1 MTTALSNYIPTE
13 KYGHSGMEEWEPLLE
28 RAHSLV
34 PVLRERA
41 PKANENRAI
50 PTETMNDIYEL
61 RLLRH
66 YQPAAFGGET
76 LPWGIQFHLG
86 RILAHGCP
94 STAWIASVVAS
105 QMVIP
110 CRFPRDALEEIFA
123 DGPDLL
129 MGMGSVPTDV
139 ETRDVDGGAR
149 VSGKWRFVSGVDHTK
164 WIVLMIPADREAG
177 KETMITVVPLK
188 DVDIDDQWFVTGL
201 KATGSKDV
209 VLRDVFIP
217 SRRTAP
223 LSEIWA
229 DRPDGGNAEGNFI
242 WHKNLQGYFGSG
254 VIGPVV
260 GMAEA
265 GLEAYR
271 NTTAKRVGVV
281 RHDSVAES
289 SAVQVRLAESDAE
302 IKTARMLLENQ
313 IHFLR
318 RCGETGRTL
327 SPEDRLEMNRD
338 RAFAVNLC
346 VRALERLSRHMG
358 ALGIYE
364 KNPVQLFHQDIRAAA
379 CQIAVNFDQNMSRF
393 GKKLLGLE
401 AEPVL

>member
-1 MTTALSNYIPTE
+1 MSPSNYISTE

-28 RAHSLV
+28 RARSLV
-34 PVLRERA
+34 PALRERA
-41 PKANENRAI
+41 LKANENRVI
-50 PTETMNDIYEL
+50 PKETMNDFYEL
-61 RLLRH
+61 KLLRH
-66 YQPAAFGGET
+66 YQPMAFGGEK

-110 CRFPRDALEEIFA
+110 CRFPREALEEIFA
-123 DGPDLL
+123 DGHDVL

-139 ETRDVDGGAR
+139 EKTDIDGGAR
-149 VSGKWRFVSGVDHTK
+149 VSGKWRFVSGVDHTE
-164 WIVLMIPADREAG
+164 WIVLMIPGHREAG
-177 KETMITVVPLK
+177 KETIITVVPLK
-188 DVDIDDQWFVTGL
+188 DVEIDDQWFVTGL

-209 VLRDVFIP
+209 ILRDVFIP

-229 DRPDGGNAEGNFI
+229 DRPDGGNTEDNFI
-242 WHKNLQGYFGSG
+242 WNKNLQGYFGGG

-271 NTTAKRVGVV
+271 STTAKRVGVV

-289 SAVQVRLAESDAE
+289 SVVQVRLAESDAE

-318 RCGETGRTL
+318 HCGETGRKL
-327 SPEDRLEMNRD
+327 SLEDRLEINRD
-338 RAFAVNLC
+338 RAFATNLC
-346 VRALERLSRHMG
+346 VRSLERLSRHMG

-401 AEPVL
+401 SEPVL